1 VTDKSKING
10 ILFIEREHIYFG
22 EGVIRGD
29 IVIKRIKILGSFIF
43 FIIIFI
49 LFFSLSLSAQ
59 NPGVLNFHSI
69 KANGQNQIEMITLAL
84 PLIDENTEKI
94 FLRLNNKFFVE
105 SNGRKI
111 NSDSLSIITAKKEH
125 LLKNKNIEIPIR
137 DNLIK
142 HNNKLKVLLQINI
155 LIKPEDPPGRY
166 QNELIITQK
175 NQKGEF
181 VETEI
186 PVEFKVEPWIKMFI
200 NTDFYEI
207 SQTDFDNNNLESII
221 PGQIEIRS
229 NCPWKLFVNGD
240 QSEIISKGKLNLI
253 GNSDEEIIEINQE
266 ELKIT
271 EEKILFASANL
282 RKNDHNK
289 RLIIFFKMD
298 IEEFQKVKAGR
309 YKFPVYFQLEIFNGN
324 F

>member
-1 VTDKSKING
+1 MD
-10 ILFIEREHIYFG
+10 FR
-22 EGVIRGD
+22 
-29 IVIKRIKILGSFIF
+29 
-43 FIIIFI
+43 
-49 LFFSLSLSAQ
+49 
-59 NPGVLNFHSI
+59 SI
-69 KANGQNQIEMITLAL
+69 KSNGENQVKMINIAL
-84 PLIDENTEKI
+84 PLIDENIEKVNV
-94 FLRLNNKFFVE
+94 RLNNEFFIE
-105 SNGRKI
+105 SNGGKI
-111 NSDSLSIITAKKEH
+111 DSESLSIITTKKEY

-137 DNLIK
+137 DNLIN
-142 HNNKLKVLLQINI
+142 HNNELKTLLQIAI
-155 LIKPEDPPGRY
+155 LINPEDPPGSY
-166 QNELIITQK
+166 QNELIISQK
-175 NQKGEF
+175 NAKGEF
-181 VETEI
+181 VEIEI

>member
-1 VTDKSKING
+1 M
-10 ILFIEREHIYFG
+10 
-22 EGVIRGD
+22 RGD
-29 IVIKRIKILGSFIF
+29 MVIKRIKIIGSFIF
-43 FIIIFI
+43 FFIICIS
-49 LFFSLSLSAQ
+49 FFSLSLSAQ
-59 NPGVLNFHSI
+59 NLGILDFRSI
-69 KANGQNQIEMITLAL
+69 KSNGENQLKIINIAL
-84 PLIDENTEKI
+84 PLIDENIEKI
-94 FLRLNNKFFVE
+94 YVKLNNKFFIE
-105 SNGRKI
+105 SNGGKI
-111 NSDSLSIITAKKEH
+111 DSESLSIITTEKECF
-125 LLKNKNIEIPIR
+125 LKNKNIEIPIR

-142 HNNKLKVLLQINI
+142 HNNELKTLLQIAI
-155 LIKPEDPPGRY
+155 LINPEDPPGSY

-181 VETEI
+181 VEIEI

-207 SQTDFDNNNLESII
+207 SQTDYDNNNLESII

-271 EEKILFASANL
+271 EEKVLFASANV
-282 RKNDHNK
+282 RKNDHS
-289 RLIIFFKMD
+289 RGLIIFFKMD